1 MLNLKARQPGDPITI
16 MNTLFYR
23 RQDSD
28 GKFREHLM
36 LVYKDTE
43 TGLKYKEEL
52 VDPDYIY
59 YKAKD
64 DKRVNYPRL
73 FIEREN
79 VETITVP
86 YKDLEKDIAKRVGL
100 MEYFYENIRNGNRN
114 ENRKL
119 HTHPDLFS
127 SDVNIEDHYRFRF
140 NNTYKNETCKITKS
154 YLDIESDTI
163 DIDGFPEPG
172 QCPINAVTLILQ
184 DQQQVYTFLLRNERN
199 PLIAEFEQ
207 SVNDG
212 SIFPELESFVINSVG
227 GPAIAEKL
235 NIHFKY
241 NFLFYD
247 EQDEINLIAD
257 LFKAI
262 NTFKPD
268 FALAWNM
275 GFDIPYI
282 IARIRK
288 LGYASEN
295 IMCHPDFTHKI
306 AEYFVDERMKSEF
319 AERGDYALISS
330 YTTYLDQMI
339 HFASRRKGQTKLVS
353 YSLDSI
359 GEYIAK
365 VKKLDYKHITENIT
379 ELPYKDYKT
388 FVFYNIMDTVV
399 QYCIEANTDDIGFI
413 FGKVLMNNTR
423 YQKIHRQTVYLKNRG
438 IQEFYNDGFIMGN
451 NVNTFNPKPDTKFPG
466 AFVADPVRVDKNA
479 RSRLKIFGRAIDV
492 FPNLDDFDYA
502 SLYPSIIRQFNIAA
516 HTQIGMV
523 TIPNR
528 VYDRE
533 NRGKLDT
540 WTRAGEFM
548 ENFQSQMWLEICCRW
563 FGLADYTTLY
573 HEIENFFISIM
584 MPTNGLRYY
593 NRQGLIIPMIDT
605 KPNTLVEGMI
615 FDDNRP
621 NIEKMFVV
629 PNLVKW
635 EEWRNNAVRY
645 PNQQY

>member
-1 MLNLKARQPGDPITI
+1 M
-16 MNTLFYR
+16 
-23 RQDSD
+23 
-28 GKFREHLM
+28 
-36 LVYKDTE
+36 
-43 TGLKYKEEL
+43 
-52 VDPDYIY
+52 
-59 YKAKD
+59 
-64 DKRVNYPRL
+64 
-73 FIEREN
+73 
-79 VETITVP
+79 
-86 YKDLEKDIAKRVGL
+86 
-100 MEYFYENIRNGNRN
+100 
-114 ENRKL
+114 
-119 HTHPDLFS
+119 HPDVFS

-199 PLIAEFEQ
+199 PLIEEFEK

-212 SIFPELESFVINSVG
+212 SIFPELEAFVINSVG
-227 GPAIAEKL
+227 GPAVAEKL

-247 EQDEINLIAD
+247 EHDEINLIAD

-288 LGYASEN
+288 LGYASED
-295 IMCHPDFTHKI
+295 IMCHPDFTYKI
-306 AEYFVDERMKSEF
+306 AEYFVDEHMKSEF

-330 YTTYLDQMI
+330 YTAYLDQMI

-365 VKKLDYKHITENIT
+365 VKKLDYKHITENIA

-413 FGKVLMNNTR
+413 FGKTLMNNTR

-451 NVNTFNPKPDTKFPG
+451 NVNAFNPKPDEKVPG
-466 AFVADPVRVDKNA
+466 AFVANPVKVNKNA
-479 RSRLKIFGRAIDV
+479 ASRLKIFGRAIDV
-492 FPNLDDFDYA
+492 FPNLDDFD
-502 SLYPSIIRQFNIAA
+502 
-516 HTQIGMV
+516 
-523 TIPNR
+523 
-528 VYDRE
+528 
-533 NRGKLDT
+533 
-540 WTRAGEFM
+540 
-548 ENFQSQMWLEICCRW
+548 
-563 FGLADYTTLY
+563 
-573 HEIENFFISIM
+573 
-584 MPTNGLRYY
+584 
-593 NRQGLIIPMIDT
+593 
-605 KPNTLVEGMI
+605 
-615 FDDNRP
+615 
-621 NIEKMFVV
+621 
-629 PNLVKW
+629 
-635 EEWRNNAVRY
+635 
-645 PNQQY
+645 